1 VRVADPVRND
11 HRTEKKMDRW
21 AGRWRLGPRFGMGR
35 LESSFGVKVTLCGH
49 VFPRERDLDD
59 DDEDG
64 AVTDAGGASAPAS
77 ASPEAPQGVLKD
89 DAEIL
94 LALTRS
100 DHRRA
105 LSLCVQRH
113 GPSIGRLCMAMLG
126 SQVDAD
132 DATQESLL
140 SAYRAFAEY
149 RHEGTLR
156 SWLLGIARNKCL
168 QHLERHRRRGARL
181 RLVRAAEAGADTPRE
196 LDQELIERA
205 EQARVLLERVRP
217 SDRDAL
223 LLRYCGELSFKEVA
237 AACGI
242 EETAARK
249 RVSRALLALRSTLRK
264 EAGDD

>member
-1 VRVADPVRND
+1 
-11 HRTEKKMDRW
+11 
-21 AGRWRLGPRFGMGR
+21 
-35 LESSFGVKVTLCGH
+35 LCGH

-59 DDEDG
+59 DDEDR

-77 ASPEAPQGVLKD
+77 PSLPGAED
-89 DAEIL
+89 DDPEIL
-94 LALTRS
+94 LALTRG
-100 DHRRA
+100 DARRA

-132 DATQESLL
+132 DVTQETLL
-140 SAYRAFAEY
+140 AAHRSFAEY

-168 QHLERHRRRGARL
+168 QHLEKHRRRGARL
-181 RLVRAAEAGADTPRE
+181 RLVRAAEAGADAPRE
-196 LDQELIERA
+196 LDQELLERA
-205 EQARVLLERVRP
+205 EQARALLERVRP

-223 LLRYCGELSFKEVA
+223 LLRYVAELSFKEVA

-249 RVSRALLALRSTLRK
+249 RVSRALLALRSTLGK

>member
-1 VRVADPVRND
+1 
-11 HRTEKKMDRW
+11 
-21 AGRWRLGPRFGMGR
+21 MGR
-35 LESSFGVKVTLCGH
+35 CESSFGVKVTLCGH
-49 VFPRERDLDD
+49 VFPTERDLHD
-59 DDEDG
+59 DDEDR

-77 ASPEAPQGVLKD
+77 PSPPGAADE

-94 LALTRS
+94 LALTGG
-100 DHRRA
+100 DARRA

-126 SQVDAD
+126 SQLDAD
-132 DATQESLL
+132 DVTQETLL
-140 SAYRAFAEY
+140 AAHRGFAEY

-168 QHLERHRRRGARL
+168 QHLEKHRRRGARL
-181 RLVRAAEAGADTPRE
+181 RLVRAREAGADTARE
-196 LDQELIERA
+196 LDQELLERA
-205 EQARVLLERVRP
+205 EQARALLERVRP

-223 LLRYCGELSFKEVA
+223 LLRYVGELSFKEVA

-249 RVSRALLALRSTLRK
+249 RVSRALLALRSTLGK